1 MSESE
6 RIRLEKSFLAEEIMD
21 HEIFSH
27 LARAE
32 KDSKL
37 KKLLEKLADTEKRHA
52 ESWRGLL
59 GEKRAGEVRKPVLG
73 SLKIF
78 EYLAIRKFLGTAF
91 VSKLLG
97 MNESATLARYKQIIS
112 DMQLSADE
120 RKHITEIIKDEEETE
135 ADLKKSV
142 QEYEGTLNHIG
153 SIVFGLNDGLVE
165 ILAAVAGLAVLA
177 NSPITVVVGG
187 LIVGV
192 SGTLSMAGGA
202 YLSAKSHGLVEES
215 INPKN
220 ERDREEEK
228 STPGSEAFYTGIFYL
243 AGALVPV
250 IPFIVGLQGY
260 AGIVVS
266 VVLVSLV
273 LAIASVVIAIISS
286 SSIKRR
292 VFEMLAISLGA
303 AFATIILGSVVKLY
317 FGITI

>member
-202 YLSAKSHGLVEES
+202 YLSAKSHGLVEDS

>member
-6 RIRLEKSFLAEEIMD
+6 KIRLEKSFLAEEIMD

-27 LARAE
+27 LAKAE
-32 KDSKL
+32 KDRKL

-52 ESWRGLL
+52 DSWRGLL
-59 GEKRAGEVRKPVLG
+59 GEKRASGVRKPVLG
-73 SLKIF
+73 NLKIV

-97 MNESATLARYKQIIS
+97 MNESVTLTRYKQIIS
-112 DMQLSADE
+112 DMQLSQDE
-120 RKHITEIIKDEEETE
+120 RKRITEIIKDEEETE

-202 YLSAKSHGLVEES
+202 YLSAKSHGLVEDS

-220 ERDREEEK
+220 ERGKDEEK
-228 STPGSEAFYTGIFYL
+228 PTPGSEAFYTGIFYL

-250 IPFIVGLQGY
+250 IPFIFGLQSY
-260 AGIVVS
+260 AGIAVS

-273 LAIASVVIAIISS
+273 LAIASVIIAIISS
-286 SSIKRR
+286 SSIKHRI
-292 VFEMLAISLGA
+292 FEMLAISLGA
-303 AFATIILGSVVKLY
+303 AFVTIILGSVVKLY

>member
-6 RIRLEKSFLAEEIMD
+6 RIKLEKSFLAEEIMD

-202 YLSAKSHGLVEES
+202 YLSAKSHGLVEDS